1 LTIKVNGVIMVVSF
15 RTLNEQRG
23 DIMNNDLFEY
33 EMKKA
38 GYRTPEQ
45 RASVMGVSLSAYYR
59 RINKKCECSKEEI
72 SKVADV
78 LGWDVAKSIF
88 FD

>member
-1 LTIKVNGVIMVVSF
+1 
-15 RTLNEQRG
+15 
-23 DIMNNDLFEY
+23 MNIDLFEY

-45 RASVMGVSLSAYYR
+45 RANVMGVSLSAYYR
-59 RINKKCECSKEEI
+59 RIKHKCECSKEEI
-72 SKVADV
+72 SNVADA
-78 LGWDVAKSIF
+78 LGWDVAKAIF

>member
-1 LTIKVNGVIMVVSF
+1 MD
-15 RTLNEQRG
+15 R
-23 DIMNNDLFEY
+23 DLFEY

-45 RASVMGVSLSAYYR
+45 RANALGISLSAYYR
-59 RINKKCECSKEEI
+59 RINKECECTKAEI
-72 SKVADV
+72 GRVAEL
-78 LGWDVAKSIF
+78 LGWDVTHTIF

>member
-1 LTIKVNGVIMVVSF
+1 
-15 RTLNEQRG
+15 
-23 DIMNNDLFEY
+23 MNNDLFEF

-45 RASVMGVSLSAYYR
+45 RASVLGVSISAYYR
-59 RINKKCECSKEEI
+59 RINKKCECSKKEI
-72 SKVADV
+72 GKVADV
-78 LGWDVAKSIF
+78 LGWDVARAIF